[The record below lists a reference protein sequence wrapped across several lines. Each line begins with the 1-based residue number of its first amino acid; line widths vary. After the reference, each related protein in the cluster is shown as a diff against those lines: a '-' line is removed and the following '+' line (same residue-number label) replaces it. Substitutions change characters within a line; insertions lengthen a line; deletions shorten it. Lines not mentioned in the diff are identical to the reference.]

1 MAKTV
6 LMNAII
12 YKRMG
17 LLLSSLNPHLS
28 SFMDL
33 RMNGVRNKSII
44 FAV

>member
-1 MAKTV
+1 MI
-6 LMNAII
+6 AIV
-12 YKRMG
+12 YKCVG

-28 SFMDL
+28 SFMGL

>member
-6 LMNAII
+6 LMIAIV
-12 YKRMG
+12 YKCAG

-33 RMNGVRNKSII
+33 RMSGVRNKSII